1 MPQPA
6 GPHGR
11 GRRRRLGRRR
21 SGTAGHE
28 DRVERLREAAAEAG
42 LDAFVATADESIAYL
57 TGFRP
62 LQLERFFAVVVRT
75 GGGGGVIVPRLDLGQ
90 IGGAPDSLERVSYDA
105 SSNGLPELERLL
117 DGARRVGVEE
127 DHLIFARSSALAAS
141 GHEPVASGATI
152 MDLRARK
159 DEEEIEAIRRAC
171 APARAFVRVR
181 VGDATRRHLRA
192 RAEREGRDV
201 PARQRRV
208 GDASARPVRRERREP
223 ARRSRPSASC
233 VRATSSAPTSR
244 PASTATGATSRAARP
259 PGRRRTGH
267 VRSWALVRDA
277 QAAAIAACVPGRPA
291 RDVEEAE
298 RVILETRPDLG
309 EVLHGAGHAIGLAIH
324 EPPFLVPR
332 TETPLAP
339 GMIFTV
345 EPGLYRAGL
354 GGIRLE
360 DDVVVRDGEPEILST
375 LPLELVEL

>member
-1 MPQPA
+1 MTTLA
-6 GPHGR
+6 
-11 GRRRRLGRRR
+11 
-21 SGTAGHE
+21 AA
-28 DRVERLREAAAEAG
+28 RVEKLRDAAAEAG

-57 TGFRP
+57 TGFKP
-62 LQLERFFAVVVRT
+62 LQLERFFGVVVRT
-75 GGGGGVIVPRLDLGQ
+75 GGGGAVIVPRLDLGQ
-90 IGGAPDSLERVSYDA
+90 IGHAPESLERVSYDA
-105 SSNGLPELERLL
+105 SSNGLPELEGLL

-127 DHLIFARSSALAAS
+127 DHLTFARSSALAAA
-141 GHEPVASGATI
+141 GHEPVASAATI

-171 APARAFVRVR
+171 ALIERAYGFVWGTLE
-181 VGDATRRHLRA
+181 VGMS
-192 RAEREGRDV
+192 ERELNGRV
-201 PARQRRV
+201 ETFLREN
-208 GDASARPVRRERREP
+208 GASASHPLVLFGENAANPHADPTGRVLRDSDVVCADISACLEGYWGDLTRCATVGPPSDWARE
-223 ARRSRPSASC
+223 
-233 VRATSSAPTSR
+233 V
-244 PASTATGATSRAARP
+244 
-259 PGRRRTGH
+259 
-267 VRSWALVRDA
+267 WAVVRDA

-309 EVLHGAGHAIGLAIH
+309 DVLHGAGHAVGLAIH

-360 DDVVVRDGEPEILST
+360 DDVVVRDGAPEILST
-375 LPLELVEL
+375 LPLELVEI

>member
-1 MPQPA
+1 M
-6 GPHGR
+6 
-11 GRRRRLGRRR
+11 
-21 SGTAGHE
+21 TAARIE
-28 DRVERLREAAAEAG
+28 QLREAAASAG
-42 LDAFVATADESIAYL
+42 LDAFVATSDESIAYL

-62 LQLERFFAVVVRT
+62 LQLERFFGVVVRAH
-75 GGGGGVIVPRLDLGQ
+75 GGGAVIVPKLDLGQ

-105 SSNGLPELERLL
+105 SSNGLPELEAVL

-127 DHLIFARSSALAAS
+127 DHLIFARSSALTA
-141 GHEPVASGATI
+141 GGYEPVAAGATV

-159 DEEEIEAIRRAC
+159 DEDEIEAVRRAC
-171 APARAFVRVR
+171 ALVERSYGLAWEVLGVGMTERELNGRVEKFLR
-181 VGDATRRHLRA
+181 DEGATEVHPHVLFGENAANPHAHPEDRPLRA
-192 RAEREGRDV
+192 GDV
-201 PARQRRV
+201 ICADISCCLDGYW
-208 GDASARPVRRERREP
+208 GDLTR
-223 ARRSRPSASC
+223 C
-233 VRATSSAPTSR
+233 ATAG
-244 PASTATGATSRAARP
+244 PASDWARE
-259 PGRRRTGH
+259 
-267 VRSWALVRDA
+267 VWALVRDA
-277 QAAAIAACVPGRPA
+277 QAAAIAVCVPGRPA

-345 EPGLYRAGL
+345 EPGLYCAGV